1 MPSIKNLE
9 MAAAVSNH
17 PHVAVKSAFFGL
29 STKAEYKPTH
39 SAIRAI
45 QQDYSADNGDLLRSL
60 ITSRSDQLAAFVS
73 KHPHID
79 HVGMGPV
86 RLEACLSDDNQ
97 FAALQLFSYSDFEY
111 RPVTEARFFEG
122 ADAEIINTLLK

>member
-1 MPSIKNLE
+1 MASFKNLE

-17 PHVAVKSAFFGL
+17 PHISVRSAFFGL
-29 STKAEYKPTH
+29 SMKAEYKPTQ
-39 SAIRAI
+39 SAICAL

-60 ITSRSDQLAAFVS
+60 VGCKGDQLVAFVS
-73 KHPHID
+73 KHPRIVS
-79 HVGMGPV
+79 VGMGPV

-111 RPVTEARFFEG
+111 RPITDVVYYEG
-122 ADAEIINTLLK
+122 ADAEIINTLFK